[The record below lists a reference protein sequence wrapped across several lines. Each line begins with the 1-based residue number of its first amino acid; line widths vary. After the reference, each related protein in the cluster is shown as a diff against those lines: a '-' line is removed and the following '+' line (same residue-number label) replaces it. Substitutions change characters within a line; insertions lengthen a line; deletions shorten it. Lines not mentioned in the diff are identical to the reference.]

1 MGQTFSEPVV
11 NNPSLGY
18 VGVALRTPNKLR
30 LIHAP
35 PAVVEMTGRVIREIN
50 QACGAGSKDV
60 LVEDKYGV
68 PSYTMEEWC
77 FTVGNGKKAATSGKM
92 FTLRMF
98 EEMHK
103 LGYDPVVSS
112 DLSRSY
118 DQATLF
124 FVKSTGER
132 MSGRVVCLAP
142 GKSDTL
148 VLLRAD
154 EVQRSGEEDSAGV
167 MDTRDTARVTPWYC
181 S

>member
-50 QACGAGSKDV
+50 QACGAGSEDV
-60 LVEDKYGV
+60 LVKDKYGV

-98 EEMHK
+98 EE
-103 LGYDPVVSS
+103 Y
-112 DLSRSY
+112 
-118 DQATLF
+118 QAILW
-124 FVKSTGER
+124 
-132 MSGRVVCLAP
+132 
-142 GKSDTL
+142 
-148 VLLRAD
+148 
-154 EVQRSGEEDSAGV
+154 RSGAS
-167 MDTRDTARVTPWYC
+167 P
-181 S
+181 